1 MQQRNPIRSGEKI
14 KGEVSAGANG
24 GSRGSFPPAEPAPRP
39 AWPAQGAAQLA
50 ESGPCSG
57 QPNARSW
64 VPVRSSLPTPGPR
77 PASILSSD
85 AVVPYREPGALA
97 ARAGAARLPGAW
109 CWWRPRLGSEPRRE
123 RGGLGGVWARGT
135 ERGPARERERGHRR
149 RRRQLLTESAP
160 RPAPGVGAGD
170 RRAGLGA
177 GAREERLTVKSQ
189 AKAQKTQERELS
201 LPLRG
206 QLRERTARL
215 VWVHCRHPS
224 ALRTPS
230 QACHPHPL

>member
-39 AWPAQGAAQLA
+39 ARPVQGAAQLA

-64 VPVRSSLPTPGPR
+64 VPVRSSLPTPGLR

-97 ARAGAARLPGAW
+97 ARAGAARLPGTW

-135 ERGPARERERGHRR
+135 ERGPARERERGR

-177 GAREERLTVKSQ
+177 GAREEQLTVKSQ

-201 LPLRG
+201 LPFRG

-230 QACHPHPL
+230 QARHPHPL